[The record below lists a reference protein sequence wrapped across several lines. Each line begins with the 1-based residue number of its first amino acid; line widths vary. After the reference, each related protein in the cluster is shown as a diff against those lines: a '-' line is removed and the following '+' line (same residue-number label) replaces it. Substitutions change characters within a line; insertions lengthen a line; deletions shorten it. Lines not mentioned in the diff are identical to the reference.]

1 MIIKVSSIIKATEI
15 KYLKLFV
22 YRSYSAISIAASTWL
37 LLVNLLS
44 FLNFYSKF
52 FFSLVISELEIKPVV
67 SGVLL
72 SISLVLVLSADL
84 VAR

>member
-22 YRSYSAISIAASTWL
+22 FAFLSAISIAASTWL
-37 LLVNLLS
+37 LFVILLS

-72 SISLVLVLSADL
+72 SISLVLD
-84 VAR
+84 

>member
-72 SISLVLVLSADL
+72 SISLVLVLSGDL